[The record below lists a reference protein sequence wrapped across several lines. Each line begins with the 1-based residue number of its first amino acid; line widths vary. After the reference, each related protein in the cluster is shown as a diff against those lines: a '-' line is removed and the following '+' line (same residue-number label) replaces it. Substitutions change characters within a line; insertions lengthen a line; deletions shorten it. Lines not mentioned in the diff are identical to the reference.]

1 MHYTLVTLFPEWF
14 DSPLSSGLMER
25 ARESGIVDFSFA
37 NPRDKA
43 TDKHRSVDDR
53 PYGGGPGM
61 VLMLEPLIQT
71 LRELPPANG
80 KKGRLIVLTP
90 AGRPFTQ
97 TLAKELAQEEE
108 LTLICGRYEGFD
120 ARLFD
125 LLPAEPICVGEAVLN
140 GGETAALAIIEATA
154 RLQPG
159 FMGKD
164 ESGEEESFS
173 NGLLEYPHYTRP
185 EIFEGLSVPS
195 VLQGGHHAHIAAW
208 RHEQSLLTT
217 ARLRPDLLDNV
228 PLTHTDRQILRKES
242 RFRPAKNLY
251 IALLHHPVRLKDRKT
266 GTTSLTNLDIHDIA
280 RISRTYGI
288 SGFFVVTP
296 LKDQLRLLATLL
308 SHWTEGPGLTYNP
321 DRAEALRLVRPEESL
336 ENAVETLTTNCGL
349 PPFVV
354 GTSAQ
359 PVLDK
364 KHRER
369 RPASTFN
376 EVKSQLTNRPVLLL
390 LGTGHG
396 IAPEVL
402 EQCDAILP
410 PLRWMDEYNHLPVRA
425 AAAILLDRL
434 LGDRG

>member
-1 MHYTLVTLFPEWF
+1 MRYTLVTLFPEWF
-14 DSPLSSGLMER
+14 ASPLSTGLMEK
-25 ARESGIVDFSFA
+25 ARQAGIVEFSFA
-37 NPRDKA
+37 NPRDKS
-43 TDKHRSVDDR
+43 TDRHRSVDDS

-61 VLMLEPLIQT
+61 VLMLDPLVQT
-71 LRELPPANG
+71 LRDVCSSGA
-80 KKGRLIVLTP
+80 RRRVIALTP

-97 TLAKELAQEEE
+97 AFARELAHENE
-108 LTLICGRYEGFD
+108 LVLVCGRYEGFD
-120 ARLFD
+120 ARLFE
-125 LLPAEPICVGEAVLN
+125 LLPWVEPVCVGETVLN
-140 GGETAALAIIEATA
+140 GGEAAALAVIESTA

-159 FMGKD
+159 FMGKE

-173 NGLLEYPHYTRP
+173 NGLLEYPQYTRP
-185 EIFEGLSVPS
+185 PAYEGLPVPQ
-195 VLQGGHHAHIAAW
+195 VLQNGNHAEIAFW
-208 RHEQSLLTT
+208 RRQQSLLAT
-217 ARLRPDLLDNV
+217 ARYRPEMLDHVRLTQADRAFLRAQP
-228 PLTHTDRQILRKES
+228 
-242 RFRPAKNLY
+242 RFRPGKNLY
-251 IALLHHPVRLKDRKT
+251 VALIHHPVRLKNRRV

-288 SGFFVVTP
+288 SGFFLVTP

-308 SHWTEGPGLTYNP
+308 SHWTEGPGLQANP
-321 DRAEALRLVRPEESL
+321 DRAEALRLVRPVGSL
-336 ENAVETLTTNCGL
+336 EDAVHALTEYCGM
-349 PPFVV
+349 PPCLV

-369 RPASTFN
+369 RPPSTFD
-376 EVKSQLTNRPVLLL
+376 EVRDVLAERPVLLL

-402 EQCDAILP
+402 EQCHAILP
-410 PLRWMDEYNHLPVRA
+410 PLRWMDGYNHLPVRA

>member
-1 MHYTLVTLFPEWF
+1 MHYTVVTLFPGWF
-14 DSPLSSGLMER
+14 ESPLNSGLMAR
-25 ARESGIVDFSFA
+25 ARESGIVGFSFA
-37 NPRDKA
+37 NPRDKS
-43 TDKHRSVDDR
+43 TDRHRSVDDS

-61 VLMLEPLIQT
+61 VLMLDPLVKT
-71 LRELPPANG
+71 LREICSDG
-80 KKGRLIVLTP
+80 KNRRLLALTP
-90 AGRPFTQ
+90 SGRQFTQ
-97 TLAKELAQEEE
+97 AFARKLAEEEE
-108 LTLICGRYEGFD
+108 LVLICGRYEGCD
-120 ARLFD
+120 ARLYD
-125 LLPAEPICVGEAVLN
+125 LFSIEPVCVGDAVLN
-140 GGETAALAIIEATA
+140 GGEAAALAVIEATA

-164 ESGEEESFS
+164 ESGDDESFS
-173 NGLLEYPHYTRP
+173 NGLLEYPQYTRP
-185 EIFEGLSVPS
+185 SEYEGLRVPA
-195 VLQGGHHAHIAAW
+195 VLQGGDHAQIAAW
-208 RHEQSLLTT
+208 RRQQSLLVT
-217 ARLRPDLLDNV
+217 ARQRPELLGHAR
-228 PLTHTDRQILRKES
+228 LCHADREFLRKQA
-242 RFRPAKNLY
+242 RFRRGKNLY
-251 IALLHHPVRLKDRKT
+251 IALLHHPVRLKNHRT

-288 SGFFVVTP
+288 SGFFLVTP

-308 SHWTEGPGLTYNP
+308 SHWTEGPGLSYNP
-321 DRAEALRLVRPEESL
+321 DRAEALRLVRPEGSL
-336 ENAVETLTTNCGL
+336 ENAVHALTEHCGM

-369 RPASTFN
+369 RPPSTFD
-376 EVKSQLTNRPVLLL
+376 EVWDRLAVSPVLLL

-402 EQCDAILP
+402 EQCHAILP

>member
-14 DSPLSSGLMER
+14 ESPLSTGLMGK
-25 ARESGIVDFSFA
+25 AVQSGIVGFSFA
-37 NPRDKA
+37 NPRDKS
-43 TDKHRSVDDR
+43 TDRHRSVDDS

-61 VLMLEPLIQT
+61 VLKPDPLAKT
-71 LRELPPANG
+71 LRGLCPGG
-80 KKGRLIVLTP
+80 KKCRILALAP

-97 TLAKELAQEEE
+97 EFAAELAGEEE
-108 LTLICGRYEGFD
+108 IILVCGRYEGFD
-120 ARLFD
+120 ARLYD
-125 LLPAEPICVGEAVLN
+125 LFPMEPVCVGDAVLN
-140 GGETAALAIIEATA
+140 GGEAAALAVIEATA

-159 FMGKD
+159 FMGKE

-173 NGLLEYPHYTRP
+173 SGLLEYPQYTRP
-185 EIFEGLSVPS
+185 AEYEGLPVPE
-195 VLQGGHHAHIAAW
+195 VLQQGDHAKITLW
-208 RHEQSLLTT
+208 RRRQSLSVT
-217 ARLRPDLLDNV
+217 ARYRPELLDHAR
-228 PLTHTDRQILRKES
+228 LSHADRVFLRS
-242 RFRPAKNLY
+242 LPRFRPGKNLY
-251 IALLHHPVRLKDRKT
+251 IALIHHPVQLKNGKT

-308 SHWTEGPGLTYNP
+308 SHWTEGRGLSRNP
-321 DRAEALRLVRPEESL
+321 DRSEALRLVRPEEAL
-336 ENAVETLTTNCGL
+336 ENAVHALTEHCGM
-349 PPFVV
+349 PPFMV
-354 GTSAQ
+354 GTSAR
-359 PVLDK
+359 PFLDK

-369 RPASTFN
+369 RPASTFD
-376 EVKSQLTNRPVLLL
+376 EVRNALAERPVLLL
-390 LGTGHG
+390 LGTGQG

-402 EQCDAILP
+402 EQCHAILP